1 MIQHRWQVTQL
12 TLFKR
17 STPQHSDDA
26 YATFYEAQQNS
37 FWSLYISFTGLILT
51 LVKKHVIH
59 MKNTKKDSKI
69 RLTLEGKGSKT

>member
-1 MIQHRWQVTQL
+1 MIQHRWKVTQL

-37 FWSLYISFTGLILT
+37 FWSLYISFTWLILT
-51 LVKKHVIH
+51 LVKK
-59 MKNTKKDSKI
+59 NTKKDCKI
-69 RLTLEGKGSKT
+69 RLNLEAKGSKT